1 MNGERAEG
9 AERRRRVLSDE
20 DLQAL
25 AETFRETHAGSRALH
40 QEHHDFV
47 AAWIKKEKR
56 EQERWE
62 KVKVHVTGWA
72 IVGMLGGIGIAVWY
86 WVKDHLK

>member
-25 AETFRETHAGSRALH
+25 AETFRETHAIPRALH
-40 QEHHDFV
+40 QEHHNFV
-47 AAWIKKEKR
+47 AA
-56 EQERWE
+56 
-62 KVKVHVTGWA
+62 
-72 IVGMLGGIGIAVWY
+72 
-86 WVKDHLK
+86 